1 MKNYFT
7 KPFPGLDRIFEEFEL
22 SINKGG
28 KQMKSKLAGILKM
41 KGTSQSQL
49 ARDIGVS
56 PAFISYMVKGSR
68 QPSVAVLKR
77 MSEHLNVPMDELV

>member
-1 MKNYFT
+1 
-7 KPFPGLDRIFEEFEL
+7 
-22 SINKGG
+22 
-28 KQMKSKLAGILKM
+28 MKSKLAGILKM

-77 MSEHLNVPMDELV
+77 MSEH